1 MAAIPSNHKAVV
13 SPGAR
18 QPLAI
23 LDVPTAQPEAG
34 EVLVRVQWTGSS
46 PVDLHLA
53 DGGLFGP
60 EPNQIPGDTFA
71 GVVAALGPEVTTLK
85 VGDRVAGFA
94 FARPQYRA
102 QQEYVTVPTY
112 LVSPVPENTSL
123 QAAATVGS
131 SVVTVF
137 HSVTA
142 DLGLDLPWPI
152 PQGWKPEHAD
162 TPVLLWGAAGSVGM
176 FLLQVL
182 RHWGYQNLLAVAS
195 SKHHGYLKS
204 LGAAATFDYTEN
216 DVTDKILA
224 HLGEKSDGPRIPFL
238 FDCIGSYH
246 GTLKPLTRIADS
258 GSTLAILLPVI
269 VRDASDTDPPIY
281 EGDVTKCHENEWA
294 KNVTLRGVRT
304 HFYANV
310 SVAIPFRSENERLLT
325 QGLPQNEFLKNHLQ
339 PEIIPALLEQGIVK
353 PLKQRVVEGETLLE
367 RATNALSLLR
377 SRAPSGER
385 LVWRVAE

>member
-1 MAAIPSNHKAVV
+1 MAAIPSSHRAVV
-13 SPGAR
+13 SPKTR

-34 EVLVRVQWTGSS
+34 EVVVRVQWTGSS

-60 EPNQIPGDTFA
+60 DPNQIPGDTFA

-94 FARPQYRA
+94 FLKPQYRA

-123 QAAATVGS
+123 QAAATVGGS
-131 SVVTVF
+131 LVTVF
-137 HSVTA
+137 HSVTE
-142 DLGLDLPWPI
+142 DLGLDLTWPI

-176 FLLQVL
+176 FALQVL
-182 RHWGYQNLLAVAS
+182 RHWGYKNLLAVAS
-195 SKHHGYLKS
+195 SKHHDYLKS
-204 LGAAATFDYTEN
+204 LGAAATFDYTES

-224 HLGEKSDGPRIPFL
+224 HLGEKGDGPRIPFL
-238 FDCIGSYH
+238 FDCIGSYN
-246 GTLKPLTRIADS
+246 GTLEPLTRVADS

-269 VRDASDTDPPIY
+269 VRDASDSEPPIM
-281 EGDVTKCHENEWA
+281 EGDVTKCHEGKWA
-294 KNVTLRGVRT
+294 KDVTLRGVRT
-304 HFYANV
+304 HFYTDV
-310 SVAIPFRSENERLLT
+310 S
-325 QGLPQNEFLKNHLQ
+325 
-339 PEIIPALLEQGIVK
+339 
-353 PLKQRVVEGETLLE
+353 
-367 RATNALSLLR
+367 
-377 SRAPSGER
+377 
-385 LVWRVAE
+385 